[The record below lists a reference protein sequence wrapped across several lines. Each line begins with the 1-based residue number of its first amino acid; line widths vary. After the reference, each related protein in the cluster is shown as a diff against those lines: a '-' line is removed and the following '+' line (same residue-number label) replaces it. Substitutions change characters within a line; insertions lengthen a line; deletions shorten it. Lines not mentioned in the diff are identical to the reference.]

1 MSLRALVRISLVV
14 ASAALIFPPAM
25 AAEPSRKVVTT
36 QNGDYFGFDLR
47 TEQNVSLEQCGE
59 ICVGDTV
66 CKAFTYN
73 PKVKWCFLKSDFN
86 QLNAF
91 PGAVAGKIVEVVAET
106 DIGAPQRLSF
116 VTDSLQQEARR
127 LKSGLAANDGE
138 GGQGVEALVQTAR
151 QQATAGNIPD
161 AVTTYKQALAI
172 TPDDGALWAELS
184 EKAAQVTDNY
194 SIAGQAASAAINAY
208 QLSRTVSARTEAL
221 NRLAKAFERTQN
233 YRAALNAYKESLA
246 LTDNAQTKAAYAD
259 LRTRQGFRVINN
271 TVDTDSVSPR
281 ACVQFSELLVKNG
294 VDYSSF
300 ITLDGAAPKAIEA
313 KGSEICVEGL
323 THGQRYKIA
332 LRAGLPSSVE
342 EPLEKQVDL
351 DIYVRDRAA
360 SVRFTGENFVLPGT
374 AVAVSPLSLLMPTRP
389 T

>member
-1 MSLRALVRISLVV
+1 MSLRALVRISLVAV
-14 ASAALIFPPAM
+14 STALFFPPAM

-59 ICVGDTV
+59 ICVGDTA

-91 PGAVAGKIVEVVAET
+91 PGAVAGKIVEVAAEA

-127 LKSGLAANDGE
+127 LKSGLAANEGE
-138 GGQGVEALVQTAR
+138 GEQGLEALVETAR
-151 QQATAGNIPD
+151 QQAAAGNIPD

-208 QLSRTVSARTEAL
+208 QLSRTVSARTQA
-221 NRLAKAFERTQN
+221 
-233 YRAALNAYKESLA
+233 
-246 LTDNAQTKAAYAD
+246 
-259 LRTRQGFRVINN
+259 
-271 TVDTDSVSPR
+271 
-281 ACVQFSELLVKNG
+281 
-294 VDYSSF
+294 
-300 ITLDGAAPKAIEA
+300 
-313 KGSEICVEGL
+313 
-323 THGQRYKIA
+323 
-332 LRAGLPSSVE
+332 
-342 EPLEKQVDL
+342 
-351 DIYVRDRAA
+351 
-360 SVRFTGENFVLPGT
+360 
-374 AVAVSPLSLLMPTRP
+374 
-389 T
+389 